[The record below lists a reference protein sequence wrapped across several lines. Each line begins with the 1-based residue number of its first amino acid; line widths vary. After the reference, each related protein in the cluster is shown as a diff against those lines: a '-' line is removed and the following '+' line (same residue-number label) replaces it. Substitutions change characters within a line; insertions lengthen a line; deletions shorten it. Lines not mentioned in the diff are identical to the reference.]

1 MRTISIILPFFKY
14 KHYFKECLQNL
25 AQSTFKDFELIVVL
39 DHPTE
44 DIDDLLE
51 QYNSVFDMK
60 VYALP
65 EGVTGVAACRNVGI
79 QEAKGA
85 YLYFLDSDDYVLEDT
100 LQNMIKAIDHDV
112 DMVYGMVN
120 HTWNNKANYLHKIEN
135 KEVDEEDQE
144 EREQKRLNRLSDF
157 ISFSSYEKDEQQ
169 AKAIFYTMDNR
180 KGIRTF
186 TVLGNLYNRDFVV
199 RNNLKFNEN
208 FRYYCDMTFMCPL
221 LEKLTSALQV
231 EEAIYVKR
239 KHNDP
244 INEPA
249 LSQEENENRFNERCD
264 AVEYTRTL
272 LKEEGVVRFCL
283 DRKIV
288 SYFVSQMA
296 KKIRRS
302 QDDLWRTEYF
312 ERMAKTIDGIRPEV
326 MNRYKRNSRKMVA

>member
-51 QYNSVFDMK
+51 EYNSIFDMRI
-60 VYALP
+60 YTLP

-79 QEAKGA
+79 QQAKGA

-100 LQNMIKAIDHDV
+100 LQNMIKAMDHDV
-112 DMVYGMVN
+112 DMVNGVLN
-120 HTWNNKANYLHKIEN
+120 HTWNNKANYLHKVEN

-144 EREQKRLNRLSDF
+144 EREQRRLNKLSDF
-157 ISFSSYEKDEQQ
+157 VSFASYEKDEQQ
-169 AKAIFYTMDNR
+169 AQAIFYTMDNR
-180 KGIRTF
+180 RGIRTF

-199 RNNLKFNEN
+199 RNNFKFNEN
-208 FRYYCDMTFMCPL
+208 FRYYSDMTFMCPL
-221 LEKLTSALQV
+221 LEKLNTSLRV
-231 EEAIYVKR
+231 EDAIYVKR
-239 KHNDP
+239 KHN
-244 INEPA
+244 
-249 LSQEENENRFNERCD
+249 
-264 AVEYTRTL
+264 EYTRTL

-288 SYFVSQMA
+288 SYFVSKMS
-296 KKIRRS
+296 KRIRRS
-302 QDDLWRTEYF
+302 QDDLWRTDYF
-312 ERMAKTIDGIRPEV
+312 ERIAKTIDGIRPEV
-326 MNRYKRNSRKMVA
+326 MNRYKCNSKKMVACLQNRDLKGVQSCVRRN